1 MDKLS
6 PEKRSLNMSKIRG
19 KNTGI
24 ELKVKKWLFHNGYR
38 YRINRS
44 DLPGKPDILFSKYK
58 SVIFVNGCFWHQHE
72 GCKYST
78 MPKTNIEYWGKKLS
92 GNKLR
97 DTNSI
102 QELKE
107 LGWNV
112 IVIWECEIESG
123 FENKML
129 QIEILLKD
137 QAYELFK

>member
-1 MDKLS
+1 M
-6 PEKRSLNMSKIRG
+6 
-19 KNTGI
+19 
-24 ELKVKKWLFHNGYR
+24 H
-38 YRINRS
+38 
-44 DLPGKPDILFSKYK
+44 
-58 SVIFVNGCFWHQHE
+58 GCFWHQHE

-78 MPKTNIEYWGKKLS
+78 MPKINIEYWGKKLS

-97 DTNSI
+97 DTNST

-129 QIEILLKD
+129 QIEILLKV
-137 QAYELFK
+137 LSVKIIILLH